1 MKYRVIWFGVL
12 TMLACLSNGSLTLA
26 QTALDGQNLSALS
39 PENLAK
45 PRPAAPF
52 DMTGTWNMI
61 IDPATGMHEFSPLPE
76 LTTAA
81 SEALALTREWEE
93 KGYEYRDDPGACWPL
108 GMPRTMTRFW
118 PISNIQ
124 LPTMIQ
130 QTAMFN
136 NSIRWI
142 YTDERSHPS
151 EEDLVYTYNGH
162 SIGWWEGDILVVDTV
177 GMTDDHHW
185 IQAGIPAGLDLHIV
199 ERYRMVGDELQ
210 IEFTMTDPGNW
221 EGEWVNTKRFLR
233 EDRADIEE
241 HVCILEQMQFM
252 PSFKYNIRE

>member
-1 MKYRVIWFGVL
+1 MKYLVKSFGVL
-12 TMLACLSNGSLTLA
+12 ALLACLGSAPLVLA
-26 QTALDGQNLSALS
+26 QTALEGNNLSALA

-45 PRPAAPF
+45 PRPEAPF

-61 IDPATGMHEFSPLPE
+61 IDPETGMHEFMPLPT
-76 LTTAA
+76 LTPAA
-81 SEALALTREWEE
+81 EEQLALVKEWAEQ
-93 KGYEYRDDPGACWPL
+93 GYEYRDDPGACWPL

-118 PISNIQ
+118 PIQNIQ

-142 YTDERSHPS
+142 YTDGRSHPS
-151 EEDLVYTYNGH
+151 EEDMVYTYNGH
-162 SIGWWEGDILVVDTV
+162 SIGSWEGDTLVVDTV

-185 IQAGIPAGLDLHIV
+185 IQAGIPASTELHIV
-199 ERYRMVGDELQ
+199 ERYRMVGEELQ
-210 IEFTMTDPGNW
+210 IEFTMTDPVNW

-233 EDRADIEE
+233 NDRADIEE

-252 PSFKYNIRE
+252 PSFRYNIRE